1 MSIGNILLISVSIVL
16 LVSLGILFIVMAV
29 AITWM
34 QVQDE
39 RTDGHAQECVGREQG
54 GTAR

>member
-1 MSIGNILLISVSIVL
+1 MSIMNILMIAASIVL
-16 LVSLGILFIVMAV
+16 MLSIGILIIVMAV

-39 RTDGHAQECVGREQG
+39 RTDGHAQGCVGREQG

>member
-1 MSIGNILLISVSIVL
+1 MSIMNILMIAASVVLMLSI
-16 LVSLGILFIVMAV
+16 GILIIVMAV

-34 QVQDE
+34 QVQEE
-39 RTDGHAQECVGREQG
+39 RTDGHAQGCVGREQG